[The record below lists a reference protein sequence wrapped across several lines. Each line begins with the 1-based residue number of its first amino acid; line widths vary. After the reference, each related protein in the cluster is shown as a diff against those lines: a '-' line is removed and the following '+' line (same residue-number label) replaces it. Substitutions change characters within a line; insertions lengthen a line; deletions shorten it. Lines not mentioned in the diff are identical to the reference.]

1 MRLQPGVLS
10 LSQQRKSFSGD
21 KKMKFFNSQH
31 LDSAGKN
38 KSIRRS
44 LSAGFTFMEMMI
56 ATTIGLMA
64 MSALGTLSL
73 YTARSFLAMSNYSEL
88 SQQSR
93 NALDLMTGEIRQA
106 NRLLSGDGSS
116 ISLEDWDG
124 KKLAYYYNDDLNQL
138 IREKEDEDPK
148 VLLENCEEF
157 KATLFQ
163 RNPVEGEYEQYPSA
177 TSWTCKLIQL
187 DWRCAKSVMGD
198 RVNSEVVQSAKIV
211 IRKQ

>member
-1 MRLQPGVLS
+1 
-10 LSQQRKSFSGD
+10 
-21 KKMKFFNSQH
+21 MKFSNSQ
-31 LDSAGKN
+31 LSGSAGKIN
-38 KSIRRS
+38 SIRRS

-93 NALDLMTGEIRQA
+93 NALDIMTGEIRQA
-106 NRLLSGDGSS
+106 NRLISGEGSS

-124 KKLAYYYNDDLNQL
+124 KKLVYYYNDDLNQL

-148 VLLENCEEF
+148 VLLENCEVF
-157 KATLFQ
+157 TATLFQ

>member
-1 MRLQPGVLS
+1 
-10 LSQQRKSFSGD
+10 
-21 KKMKFFNSQH
+21 MKFSNPQFSRR
-31 LDSAGKN
+31 AGKIF
-38 KSIRRS
+38 SFHRS
-44 LSAGFTFMEMMI
+44 LKAGFTFMEMMI

-64 MSALGTLSL
+64 MSTLGTLSL
-73 YTARSFLAMSNYSEL
+73 YTARSFLSMSNYSEL

-106 NRLLSGDGSS
+106 NRLTSGGGSS

-124 KKLAYYYNDDLNQL
+124 KKLVYYHDTDLNQL

-148 VLLENCEEF
+148 VLLENCEDF
-157 KATLFQ
+157 SATLFQ

>member
-1 MRLQPGVLS
+1 MKTITNSNFQKVC
-10 LSQQRKSFSGD
+10 RK
-21 KKMKFFNSQH
+21 
-31 LDSAGKN
+31 
-38 KSIRRS
+38 
-44 LSAGFTFMEMMI
+44 AGFTFMEMMI

-64 MSALGTLSL
+64 MAALGTLSL

-93 NALDLMTGEIRQA
+93 YALDLMTGEIRQA
-106 NRLLSGDGSS
+106 NRLISGSS
-116 ISLEDWDG
+116 TEIVLEDWDG
-124 KKLAYYYNDDLNQL
+124 KTLTYYLNPDRNEL
-138 IREKEDEDPK
+138 IRDKEDEDPV

-157 KATLFQ
+157 TATLFQ
-163 RNPVEGEYEQYPSA
+163 RNPMQGEYEQYPAA
-177 TSWTCKLIQL
+177 TAWTCKLIQL

>member
-1 MRLQPGVLS
+1 MKFS
-10 LSQQRKSFSGD
+10 NSQFSG
-21 KKMKFFNSQH
+21 
-31 LDSAGKN
+31 SAGKTF
-38 KSIRRS
+38 SIRRS

-93 NALDLMTGEIRQA
+93 NALDFMTGEIRQA
-106 NRLLSGDGSS
+106 NRLVSGGGSS

-124 KKLAYYYNDDLNQL
+124 KKLAYYYDGDLKQL
-138 IREKEDEDPK
+138 IRDKEDEDPK

-157 KATLFQ
+157 SATLFQ

-177 TSWTCKLIQL
+177 TAWTCKLIQL